1 MTAKEYLLQLDTL
14 RDEIEST
21 NLALEKI
28 FTEASGIKAITY
40 DKDRVQVS
48 PSNHA
53 ENFMVRLAELGDE
66 YARMQMSYKL
76 ERDKRIAMIN
86 GLPKKEHRKVLRKRY
101 VDGKRFEEIAVEC
114 AYSYRHVR
122 RLHKQALQMFDKM
135 YADVLKDV
143 PQCPLGQ

>member
-53 ENFMVRLAELGDE
+53 ENFMVKLAELGDE
-66 YARMQMSYKL
+66 YAQMQMKYKL
-76 ERDKRIAMIN
+76 ECDKRIAMIN
-86 GLPKKEHRKVLRKRY
+86 GLSNPIHVRILRKRY
-101 VDGKRFEEIAVEC
+101 IDGKTFEEIAV
-114 AYSYRHVR
+114 ALHYTYRHVT
-122 RLHKQALQMFDKM
+122 RLHGSALQEFSAK
-135 YADVLKDV
+135 YKDVLL
-143 PQCPLGQ
+143 CPTDLR

>member
-1 MTAKEYLLQLDTL
+1 MTAKEYLQQLDTL

-53 ENFMVRLAELGDE
+53 ENFMVKLAELGDE
-66 YARMQMSYKL
+66 YAQMQIKYKL

-86 GLPKKEHRKVLRKRY
+86 GLSNPIHVRILRKRY
-101 VDGKRFEEIAVEC
+101 IDGKTFEEIAV
-114 AYSYRHVR
+114 ALHYTYRHVT
-122 RLHKQALQMFDKM
+122 RLHGSALQEFSAK
-135 YADVLKDV
+135 YKDVLL
-143 PQCPLGQ
+143 CPTDLW

>member
-53 ENFMVRLAELGDE
+53 ENFMVKLAELGDE
-66 YARMQMSYKL
+66 YAQMQMKYKL

-86 GLPKKEHRKVLRKRY
+86 GLSNPIHVRILRKRY
-101 VDGKRFEEIAVEC
+101 IDGKTFEEIAV
-114 AYSYRHVR
+114 ALHYTYRHVT
-122 RLHKQALQMFDKM
+122 RLHGSALQEFSAK
-135 YADVLKDV
+135 YKDVLL
-143 PQCPLGQ
+143 CPTDLQ

>member
-28 FTEASGIKAITY
+28 FTEAQGIKAIVY
-40 DKDRVQVS
+40 DKDKVQVS
-48 PSNHA
+48 PDNHS
-53 ENFMVRLAELGDE
+53 ENFMIKLAELGDE

-86 GLPKKEHRKVLRKRY
+86 GLSNPIHVRILRKRY
-101 VDGKRFEEIAVEC
+101 IDGKTFEEIAV
-114 AYSYRHVR
+114 ALHYTYRHVT
-122 RLHKQALQMFDKM
+122 RLHGSALQEFSAK
-135 YADVLKDV
+135 YKDVLL
-143 PQCPLGQ
+143 CPTDLR

>member
-1 MTAKEYLLQLDTL
+1 MTAKEYLQQLDTL

-53 ENFMVRLAELGDE
+53 ENFMVKLAELGDE
-66 YARMQMSYKL
+66 YAQMQMKYKL

-86 GLPKKEHRKVLRKRY
+86 GLANPIHVRILRKRY
-101 VDGKRFEEIAVEC
+101 IDGKTFEEIAV
-114 AYSYRHVR
+114 ALHYTYRHVT
-122 RLHKQALQMFDKM
+122 RLHGSALQEFSAK
-135 YADVLKDV
+135 YKDVLL
-143 PQCPLGQ
+143 CPTDLR

>member
-40 DKDRVQVS
+40 DKDKVQVS

-101 VDGKRFEEIAVEC
+101 VDGKTFEEIAV
-114 AYSYRHVR
+114 ALHYTYRHVT
-122 RLHKQALQMFDKM
+122 RLHGSALQEFGAK
-135 YADVLKDV
+135 YKDVLL
-143 PQCPLGQ
+143 CPTDLR

>member
-48 PSNHA
+48 PSNYA
-53 ENFMVRLAELGDE
+53 ENFMVKLAELGDE
-66 YARMQMSYKL
+66 YAQMQMKYKL

-114 AYSYRHVR
+114 PFSYRHVK
-122 RLHKQALQMFDKM
+122 RLHKQGLQTFEKM

-143 PQCPLGQ
+143 PQCPFE

>member
-40 DKDRVQVS
+40 DKDKVQVS

-101 VDGKRFEEIAVEC
+101 VDGKTFEEIAV
-114 AYSYRHVR
+114 ALHYTYRHVT
-122 RLHKQALQMFDKM
+122 RLHGSALQEFSAK
-135 YADVLKDV
+135 YKDVLL
-143 PQCPLGQ
+143 CPTDLR

>member
-86 GLPKKEHRKVLRKRY
+86 GLSNPIHVRILRKRY
-101 VDGKRFEEIAVEC
+101 IDGKTFEEIAV
-114 AYSYRHVR
+114 ALHYTYRHVT
-122 RLHKQALQMFDKM
+122 RLHGSALQEFSAK
-135 YADVLKDV
+135 YKDVLL
-143 PQCPLGQ
+143 CPTDLR

>member
-53 ENFMVRLAELGDE
+53 ENFMVKLAELGDE
-66 YARMQMSYKL
+66 YAQMQMKYKL

-86 GLPKKEHRKVLRKRY
+86 GLSNPIHVRILRKRY
-101 VDGKRFEEIAVEC
+101 IDGKTFEEIAV
-114 AYSYRHVR
+114 ALHYTYRHVT
-122 RLHKQALQMFDKM
+122 RLHGSALQEFSAK
-135 YADVLKDV
+135 YKDVLL
-143 PQCPLGQ
+143 CPTDLR

>member
-48 PSNHA
+48 PSNLA
-53 ENFMVRLAELGDE
+53 ENFMVKLAELGDE
-66 YARMQMSYKL
+66 YAQMQMKYKL

-86 GLPKKEHRKVLRKRY
+86 GLANPIHVRILRKRY
-101 VDGKRFEEIAVEC
+101 IDGKTFEEIAV
-114 AYSYRHVR
+114 ALHYTYRHVT
-122 RLHKQALQMFDKM
+122 RLHGSALQEFSAK
-135 YADVLKDV
+135 YKDVLL
-143 PQCPLGQ
+143 CPTDLR

>member
-21 NLALEKI
+21 NLALERI
-28 FTEASGIKAITY
+28 FTEASCIKAITY

-86 GLPKKEHRKVLRKRY
+86 GLPKKELRKVLRKRY
-101 VDGKRFEEIAVEC
+101 VDGKRFEEIAV
-114 AYSYRHVR
+114 ALHYTYRHVT
-122 RLHKQALQMFDKM
+122 RLHGSALQEFTQR
-135 YADVLKDV
+135 YQDVLL
-143 PQCPLGQ
+143 CPNDLR

>member
-40 DKDRVQVS
+40 DKDKVQAS

-101 VDGKRFEEIAVEC
+101 VDGKTFEEIAV
-114 AYSYRHVR
+114 ALHYTYRHVT
-122 RLHKQALQMFDKM
+122 RLHGSALQEFGAK
-135 YADVLKDV
+135 YKDVLL
-143 PQCPLGQ
+143 CPTDLR

>member
-28 FTEASGIKAITY
+28 FTEASGIKAIKY

-53 ENFMVRLAELGDE
+53 ENFMVKLAELGDE
-66 YARMQMSYKL
+66 YAQMQIKYKL

-86 GLPKKEHRKVLRKRY
+86 GLSNPIHVRILRKRY
-101 VDGKRFEEIAVEC
+101 IDGKTFEEIAVTLH
-114 AYSYRHVR
+114 YTYRHVT
-122 RLHKQALQMFDKM
+122 RLHGSALQEFSAK
-135 YADVLKDV
+135 YKDVLL
-143 PQCPLGQ
+143 CPTDLR

>member
-1 MTAKEYLLQLDTL
+1 MTAKEYLQQLDTL

-53 ENFMVRLAELGDE
+53 ENFMVKLAELGDE
-66 YARMQMSYKL
+66 YAQMQMKYKL

-86 GLPKKEHRKVLRKRY
+86 GLSNPIHVRILRKRY
-101 VDGKRFEEIAVEC
+101 IDGKTFEEIAV
-114 AYSYRHVR
+114 ALHYTYRHVT
-122 RLHKQALQMFDKM
+122 RLHGSALQEFSAK
-135 YADVLKDV
+135 YKDVLL
-143 PQCPLGQ
+143 CPTDLR

>member
-53 ENFMVRLAELGDE
+53 ENFMVKLAELGDE
-66 YARMQMSYKL
+66 YAQMQMKYKL

-86 GLPKKEHRKVLRKRY
+86 GLSNPIHVRILRKRY
-101 VDGKRFEEIAVEC
+101 IDGKTFEEIAV
-114 AYSYRHVR
+114 ALHYTYRHVT
-122 RLHKQALQMFDKM
+122 RLHGSALQEFSVK
-135 YADVLKDV
+135 YKDVLV
-143 PQCPLGQ
+143 CPNDPL

>member
-1 MTAKEYLLQLDTL
+1 MTAKEYLQQLDTL

-28 FTEASGIKAITY
+28 FTEASGIKAIKY

-53 ENFMVRLAELGDE
+53 ENFMVKLAELGDE
-66 YARMQMSYKL
+66 YAQMQIKYKL

-86 GLPKKEHRKVLRKRY
+86 GLSNPIHVRILRKRY
-101 VDGKRFEEIAVEC
+101 IDGKTFEEIAV
-114 AYSYRHVR
+114 ALHYTYRHVT
-122 RLHKQALQMFDKM
+122 RLHGSALQEFSAK
-135 YADVLKDV
+135 YKDVLL
-143 PQCPLGQ
+143 CPTDLR

>member
-1 MTAKEYLLQLDTL
+1 MTAKEYLQQLDTL

-28 FTEASGIKAITY
+28 FTEAQGIKAITY

-53 ENFMVRLAELGDE
+53 ENFMIKLAELGDE
-66 YARMQMSYKL
+66 YAQMQMQYKL

-86 GLPKKEHRKVLRKRY
+86 ALSNPIHVRILRKRY
-101 VDGKRFEEIAVEC
+101 IDGKTFEEIAV
-114 AYSYRHVR
+114 ALHYTYRHVT
-122 RLHKQALQMFDKM
+122 RLHGSALQEFAAK
-135 YADVLKDV
+135 YKDVLL
-143 PQCPLGQ
+143 CPNDLR

>member
-1 MTAKEYLLQLDTL
+1 MTAKEYLQQLDTL

-53 ENFMVRLAELGDE
+53 ENFMVKLAELGDE
-66 YARMQMSYKL
+66 YAQMQMKYKL
-76 ERDKRIAMIN
+76 EHDKRIAMIN
-86 GLPKKEHRKVLRKRY
+86 GLSNPIHVRILRKRY
-101 VDGKRFEEIAVEC
+101 IDGKTFEEIAV
-114 AYSYRHVR
+114 ALHYTYRHVT
-122 RLHKQALQMFDKM
+122 RLHGSALQEFSAK
-135 YADVLKDV
+135 YKDVLL
-143 PQCPLGQ
+143 CPNDLR

>member
-53 ENFMVRLAELGDE
+53 ENFMVKLAELGDE
-66 YARMQMSYKL
+66 YAQMQMKYKL

-86 GLPKKEHRKVLRKRY
+86 GLSNPIHVRILRKRY
-101 VDGKRFEEIAVEC
+101 IDGKTFEEIAVTLH
-114 AYSYRHVR
+114 YTYRHVT
-122 RLHKQALQMFDKM
+122 RLHGSALQEFSAK
-135 YADVLKDV
+135 YKDVLL
-143 PQCPLGQ
+143 CPNDLR

>member
-66 YARMQMSYKL
+66 YAQMQMQYKL

-86 GLPKKEHRKVLRKRY
+86 GLSNPIHVRILRKRY
-101 VDGKRFEEIAVEC
+101 IDGKTFEEIAV
-114 AYSYRHVR
+114 ALHYTYRHVT
-122 RLHKQALQMFDKM
+122 RLHGSALQEFTRRYK
-135 YADVLKDV
+135 DVLE
-143 PQCPLGQ
+143 CPTDQ

>member
-28 FTEASGIKAITY
+28 FTEASGIKAIKY

-53 ENFMVRLAELGDE
+53 ENFMVKLAELGDE
-66 YARMQMSYKL
+66 YAQMQIKYKL

-86 GLPKKEHRKVLRKRY
+86 GLSNPIHVRILRKRY
-101 VDGKRFEEIAVEC
+101 IDGKTFEEIAVTLH
-114 AYSYRHVR
+114 YTYRHVT
-122 RLHKQALQMFDKM
+122 RLHGSALQEFSAK
-135 YADVLKDV
+135 YKDVLL
-143 PQCPLGQ
+143 CPTDLL

>member
-1 MTAKEYLLQLDTL
+1 MTAKEYQQQLDTL

-53 ENFMVRLAELGDE
+53 ENFMVKLAELGDE
-66 YARMQMSYKL
+66 YAQMQMKYKL

-86 GLPKKEHRKVLRKRY
+86 GLSNPIHVRILRKRY
-101 VDGKRFEEIAVEC
+101 IDGKTFEEIAV
-114 AYSYRHVR
+114 ALHYTYRHVT
-122 RLHKQALQMFDKM
+122 RLHGSALQEFSAK
-135 YADVLKDV
+135 YKDVLL
-143 PQCPLGQ
+143 CPTDLR